1 VKIRITYGEFLLF
14 FRREFRISFNVMSK
28 EQLLE
33 FIEHMRVDLSAEK
46 ETNGKLTDQLTN
58 VSLNNEE
65 VDRQLQEANCLL
77 ESGRCSA
84 AEKAA
89 TYKTELRVN
98 EDRIIDLNEEINFN
112 KERSEKV
119 IKDLN
124 MQLKVSKNK
133 EANLIEN
140 LSILQHKLEKKEEL
154 INTFDQEVSNL
165 QNMEDELIQVLD
177 TKRSIFK
184 KNGRKRKS
192 RALEILNGTRGV
204 YEKIRSLFH

>member
-1 VKIRITYGEFLLF
+1 
-14 FRREFRISFNVMSK
+14 MSK

-165 QNMEDELIQVLD
+165 QNMEAKASSKLIEPLETYQSQASVLQIYD
-177 TKRSIFK
+177 IKGNPKFYFFFIPQM
-184 KNGRKRKS
+184 
-192 RALEILNGTRGV
+192 
-204 YEKIRSLFH
+204 